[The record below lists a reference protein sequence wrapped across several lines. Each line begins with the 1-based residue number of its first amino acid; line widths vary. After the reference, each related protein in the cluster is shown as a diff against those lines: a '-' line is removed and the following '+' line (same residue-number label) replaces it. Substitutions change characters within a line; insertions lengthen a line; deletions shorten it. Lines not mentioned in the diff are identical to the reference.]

1 MKKED
6 YLKQIEKESRNRTN
20 ILESIGGILKRGLD
34 FGKKH
39 FLPFVLAL
47 VLNMSAF
54 SFVGCGEK
62 QEIVNP
68 GPGVTQGGGE
78 DSGKNP
84 ETPETDDQGKD
95 ETGKDDPSNP
105 GGSTEDPDK
114 DNPNKPGESTDDP
127 GKDEP
132 GENEPGTEKP
142 GTDDPNNPGGSTEEP
157 TNPGETPE
165 EPEEPDVQE
174 PEQDI
179 SNLVVYVDEAGEP
192 HVNMPVLQEATIEFM
207 ENNTILTPLGDK
219 RILTLVAGYEVDEV
233 LFSNY
238 NSTDK
243 ELTIMWGGMDSDT
256 SSTYG
261 FTLLNLPLTL
271 PVENGNISITD
282 YNNILKTYTKFN
294 QFPTQTFEPT
304 IRSNDENMTEHEKA
318 ILNNLVTI
326 ASDNNRID
334 LNNLGLFFVTE
345 VDSATPGQNLGIC
358 MGYRTYGIEKT
369 DNQLVLRGFS
379 IYSSMQFGVQSDE
392 LVQHEANIINY
403 ANGGADWI
411 GVAGDNRTVLLTM
424 EDFYV
429 PSSEAVKTKTVNYVL
444 PTKKE
449 ETEKT
454 L

>member
-1 MKKED
+1 MNKKE
-6 YLKQIEKESRNRTN
+6 YLDEIEQEKLVDNYERKKVLPYVLSVPLILGAAFGFAGCDTQDVVKEEPGITVPGGD
-20 ILESIGGILKRGLD
+20 IGEEPGKEEPGTDEPGKGDRG
-34 FGKKH
+34 
-39 FLPFVLAL
+39 
-47 VLNMSAF
+47 
-54 SFVGCGEK
+54 
-62 QEIVNP
+62 
-68 GPGVTQGGGE
+68 
-78 DSGKNP
+78 
-84 ETPETDDQGKD
+84 TDDP
-95 ETGKDDPSNP
+95 TNP
-105 GGSTEDPDK
+105 GGSTE
-114 DNPNKPGESTDDP
+114 EP
-127 GKDEP
+127 GKE
-132 GENEPGTEKP
+132 EPGTEP
-142 GTDDPNNPGGSTEEP
+142 ENPGGSTEEP

-179 SNLVVYVDEAGEP
+179 SNLVVYVDEEGQS
-192 HVNMPVLQEATIEFM
+192 HVNMPVLTEATIEFM

-282 YNNILKTYTKFN
+282 YNNILKTYTKFD

-345 VDSATPGQNLGIC
+345 VNSATPGQNLGIC

-411 GVAGDNRTVLLTM
+411 GVAGDNKTVLLTM
-424 EDFYV
+424 EDFYT
-429 PSSEAVKTKTVNYVL
+429 PSNEVVETKTVNYVL

>member
-1 MKKED
+1 MNKKE
-6 YLKQIEKESRNRTN
+6 YLDEIEQKKLVDTYERKNV
-20 ILESIGGILKRGLD
+20 LKSIGGALKSGISAV
-34 FGKKH
+34 GKKV
-39 FLPFVLAL
+39 LPFVLSVPLFLGA
-47 VLNMSAF
+47 AF
-54 SFVGCGEK
+54 GFAGCDTQDVVKEEPGITVPGGDIGE
-62 QEIVNP
+62 EP
-68 GPGVTQGGGE
+68 GTPGIE
-78 DSGKNP
+78 EPGKEEP
-84 ETPETDDQGKD
+84 GTDEPGKEEPGTDDP
-95 ETGKDDPSNP
+95 TNP
-105 GGSTEDPDK
+105 GGSTE
-114 DNPNKPGESTDDP
+114 EP
-127 GKDEP
+127 GKE
-132 GENEPGTEKP
+132 EPGTEEP
-142 GTDDPNNPGGSTEEP
+142 ENPGGSTEEP